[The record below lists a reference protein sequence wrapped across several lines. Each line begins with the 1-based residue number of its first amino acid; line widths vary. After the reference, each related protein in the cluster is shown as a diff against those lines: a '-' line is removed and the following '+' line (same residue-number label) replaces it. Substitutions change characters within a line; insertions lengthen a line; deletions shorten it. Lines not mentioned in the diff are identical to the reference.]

1 MAVSGVSTVTRN
13 TTSFYKPINPTS
25 HSFLVLIPKNC
36 YLNVRSLVPLSP
48 KQRKISYVGAVSIM
62 LLIVFV
68 FSLLAIRLSGLVVA
82 LELHLKLEV
91 RQIVTS
97 SPWFVYENVF

>member
-1 MAVSGVSTVTRN
+1 MDVTGGSTVTRN

-25 HSFLVLIPKNC
+25 HSFLVLIHKKC
-36 YLNVRSLVPLSP
+36 YLRVRSHVPLSP
-48 KQRKISYVGAVSIM
+48 KQRKISYVGAVSIK
-62 LLIVFV
+62 LLVVFV
-68 FSLLAIRLSGLVVA
+68 FPLFAIRLSGLVVA

-91 RQIVTS
+91 CQIVTS